1 MWGAVMHAG
10 KEPDEPRI
18 ARLSNL
24 FVDTA
29 DRWFP
34 DAYVFV
40 LAGVALVGLAAVLHG
55 ASPLSVCRAF
65 GDGFWTLI
73 PFTAQMAYVAIGG
86 YIVATSPAAA
96 KILRWLARRPAG
108 GRSAVVFV
116 GVLSIGL
123 SLLNWGLSLIF
134 SGLLVREMARRREL
148 ILDYRAASAAAYLG
162 LGCGFTLGLSSSAAQ
177 LQANPASI
185 PSNLMPITGVIGFS
199 QTIFT
204 WQNAFAVVVLTLV
217 SALVC
222 YLTAPTGRFVRTAED
237 LGVNLGTGPNP
248 REDVQRRPG
257 DYLANSPVLSVLIV
271 VLGLGWICMT
281 FSQGNPILL
290 LSGLNTYNLV
300 FLLLGILLHGTPRSL
315 ADAFSRAVP
324 SISGVLLQF
333 PFYAAM
339 AQMLTGPRNA
349 ASLSLS
355 DSIAAIFINAS
366 ADQTTFSIVVAFYS
380 ALLGLFIPSAG
391 GKWIIEAPYVA
402 AAANATQAH
411 LGWTLMVYNL
421 AETLP
426 NFVNPFWMLPLLGIV
441 GLKAK
446 DIVGFTV
453 LQFVVHFPVTLLL
466 GSVLMSTFTYMPPS
480 NA

>member
-1 MWGAVMHAG
+1 MHAG
-10 KEPDEPRI
+10 KERDEPRI

-55 ASPLSVCRAF
+55 ASPLSVCRRVWRRLLDVDPLHRADGLCGHRRLHC
-65 GDGFWTLI
+65 GDI
-73 PFTAQMAYVAIGG
+73 
-86 YIVATSPAAA
+86 
-96 KILRWLARRPAG
+96 AG
-108 GRSAVVFV
+108 GRKDTAVARAPPCRRPFHRRFCRRPEHRPFLIEL
-116 GVLSIGL
+116 GAQLDFLGPARARDGPPARTDSGL
-123 SLLNWGLSLIF
+123 S
-134 SGLLVREMARRREL
+134 R
-148 ILDYRAASAAAYLG
+148 ASAAAYLG

-237 LGVNLGTGPNP
+237 LGVNLGTGPGP
-248 REDVQRRPG
+248 REDVQHRPG

-290 LSGLNTYNLV
+290 LSELNTYNLV

-324 SISGVLLQF
+324 SKPDWITPVLLHPQR
-333 PFYAAM
+333 
-339 AQMLTGPRNA
+339 TRNLRC
-349 ASLSLS
+349 S
-355 DSIAAIFINAS
+355 
-366 ADQTTFSIVVAFYS
+366 T
-380 ALLGLFIPSAG
+380 PS
-391 GKWIIEAPYVA
+391 Y
-402 AAANATQAH
+402 
-411 LGWTLMVYNL
+411 
-421 AETLP
+421 
-426 NFVNPFWMLPLLGIV
+426 
-441 GLKAK
+441 
-446 DIVGFTV
+446 
-453 LQFVVHFPVTLLL
+453 
-466 GSVLMSTFTYMPPS
+466 PPQVRDTP
-480 NA
+480 